1 MRRFSLFACC
11 LSALLCL
18 AAACDRGSSNT
29 QTKEP
34 AQEAS
39 PETAPDQ
46 SRQQYSDFLLDAYSY
61 GLMQVRYS
69 QLATEK
75 ASTPAVKS
83 FAGQSANWHEAL
95 NEELAQM
102 AAGENVSLPD
112 TTGSDVEDYSE
123 ELAALPAAD
132 FELRY
137 LEVLQQIQQKTISLY
152 TSTAETAADTTL
164 RSWATQKVPDLE
176 AHKQAVEELTD
187 QLKAQ

>member
-1 MRRFSLFACC
+1 MRRFSLLTCC

-18 AAACDRGSSNT
+18 AASCDRGSSNT

-34 AQEAS
+34 AVEAS
-39 PETAPDQ
+39 PEATPDQ
-46 SRQQYSDFLLDAYSY
+46 HKQQDSDFLLDAYSY
-61 GLMQVRYS
+61 GLMLRRYNS
-69 QLATEK
+69 LATEK

-83 FAGQSANWHEAL
+83 FAEQSASWHEEL
-95 NEELAQM
+95 NKELAQM
-102 AAGENVSLPD
+102 AARDSITLPEAP
-112 TTGSDVEDYSE
+112 GSDVEDYSK

-164 RSWATQKVPDLE
+164 RKWATQKAPDLE
-176 AHKQAVEELTD
+176 AHTKAVEELTD